1 MIIPA
6 FNEENRIGE
15 LLSRLISVNSQLDFP
30 EVIVVDDGSSDKT
43 SAIAESFDQ
52 ITLITHPQNRGRGA
66 AINSGILASH
76 GDLIVILDADL
87 EYFPEDLPLLYS
99 LCDPQTVVYGNRYS
113 EPANYSDEKLHL
125 LKPMLNQGWGA
136 FIANYL
142 IAIWVWIL
150 FGVYYREH
158 LSGIRI
164 YPSEIL
170 RSQKWKYSG
179 FEGDHE
185 KAAVLLKENY
195 RVKLAPIR
203 YQPRTVKEGKKIR
216 ASDGFKAILVFLLI
230 RIKSSK

>member
-1 MIIPA
+1 MNYWLFTCNPK
-6 FNEENRIGE
+6 RY
-15 LLSRLISVNSQLDFP
+15 P
-30 EVIVVDDGSSDKT
+30 VV
-43 SAIAESFDQ
+43 F
-52 ITLITHPQNRGRGA
+52 H
-66 AINSGILASH
+66 
-76 GDLIVILDADL
+76 DL
-87 EYFPEDLPLLYS
+87 EMNS
-99 LCDPQTVVYGNRYS
+99 INRWMVGVHKKGI
-113 EPANYSDEKLHL
+113 EIGDKV
-125 LKPMLNQGWGA
+125 A
-136 FIANYL
+136 F
-142 IAIWVWIL
+142 WIL